1 MRSVDIMKPLRS
13 FVPPL
18 AAMLLA
24 AGGGAHAQGVLID
37 KSEIRF
43 VSKQQGVNVEG
54 RFRKWKANI
63 DFRPKELA
71 KSKAEV
77 EVELA
82 SIDLASDASER
93 ETTRALWF
101 DTPRFP
107 IAKFVSTSIAATG
120 PDRYAI
126 AGTLSMKGIAKDVV
140 VPIAVKNDAT
150 GNTVA
155 EGQFTIKRL
164 EFNVGEGLWSDTD
177 AIANDV
183 SIRIRMV
190 LPPLS

>member
-1 MRSVDIMKPLRS
+1 MRPLRT

-24 AGGGAHAQGVLID
+24 AGGGAQAESVLID

-71 KSKAEV
+71 KSKADV

-93 ETTRALWF
+93 ETTRSLWF
-101 DTPRFP
+101 DTAHFP
-107 IAKFVSTSIAATG
+107 IAKFVSTSFASTG
-120 PDRYAI
+120 PDRYTI
-126 AGTLSMKGIAKDVV
+126 AGTLSMKGVAKDVV
-140 VPIAVKNDAT
+140 VPIAIKHDAT

-177 AIANDV
+177 AVANEV
-183 SIRIRMV
+183 AIRVRMV
-190 LPPLS
+190 LPPV